1 MLVRLLIIALV
12 IMCLAAGLTA
22 GQQPPQKDE
31 EELPAG
37 EGKAIL
43 ISACTSCHNLK
54 EVTKFKG
61 YYDLAEWRDIVT
73 TMVAYGAKLDDAQ
86 STTLAEYL
94 AKNFG
99 RKSNEAPR

>member
-1 MLVRLLIIALV
+1 MLLRLLIIALV
-12 IMCLAAGLTA
+12 IMSLAAGLTA
-22 GQQPPQKDE
+22 GQQPQQKDE

-43 ISACTSCHNLK
+43 IAACTSCHNIK
-54 EVTKFKG
+54 EVTKFKS
-61 YYDLAEWRDIVT
+61 YYDLEDWRDIVK

-86 STTLAEYL
+86 SATLAEYL
-94 AKNFG
+94 ARNFG

>member
-1 MLVRLLIIALV
+1 MLLRLLIIALV
-12 IMCLAAGLTA
+12 IMCLAAGLSA
-22 GQQPPQKDE
+22 GQQPQKDE
-31 EELPAG
+31 DELPAG

-61 YYDLAEWRDIVT
+61 YYDLEDWRDIVK

-86 STTLAEYL
+86 SATLAEYL